1 MLSITYALASGLPSF
16 LRERRIPV
24 IILILLAAVLA
35 LVSVSFAS
43 KLVNPT
49 RRR

>member
-1 MLSITYALASGLPSF
+1 MRLALCF
-16 LRERRIPV
+16 LRKRRISV

-43 KLVNPT
+43 NIVNPT